1 MNEIYAILIERF
13 TVFFLVLV
21 RMSSLFVITPVFGRK
36 SVPNY
41 LKIGLAFFCT
51 VILVPLLGDVNIEY
65 TNIIAFAG
73 IIIKEFLI
81 GIVLGYVSFLVFS
94 SLYLAGQIIDMQ
106 IGFGMVNVLDPMT
119 ETQVPL
125 IGNFIYILSTLYF
138 LVLDGHHVLL
148 KILIRSY
155 NFIPI
160 NKAVFDDYMVNNILK
175 IFFETFLIGFKISI
189 PILAATL
196 LAEVSLGILAK
207 TVPQMNVFVV
217 GMPLKIG
224 IGLFT
229 IVIVMPVFLN
239 MMGIT
244 FDKMYEYIYLIVRN
258 IGSASILI

>member
-1 MNEIYAILIERF
+1 M
-13 TVFFLVLV
+13 
-21 RMSSLFVITPVFGRK
+21 ITPVFGRK

-51 VILVPLLGDVNIEY
+51 VILLPLVSDVNIEY
-65 TNIIAFAG
+65 TNIIAFTG
-73 IIIKEFLI
+73 IVVKEFLI

-94 SLYLAGQIIDMQ
+94 ALYLAGQIIDMQ

-138 LVLDGHHVLL
+138 LMLDGHHVLL
-148 KILIRSY
+148 KTLIKSY
-155 NFIPI
+155 TLIPI
-160 NKAVFDDYMVNNILK
+160 NNAVFNDYMVNNILK
-175 IFFETFLIGFKISI
+175 IFYETFAMGAKISI

-207 TVPQMNVFVV
+207 TVPQMNVFVI
-217 GMPLKIG
+217 GMPLKVG

-229 IVIVMPVFLN
+229 IIIVMPVFLN
-239 MMGIT
+239 MMGVT
-244 FDKMYEYIYLIVRN
+244 FDKMFEYMYLIIRN
-258 IGSASILI
+258 ISNTSVLL